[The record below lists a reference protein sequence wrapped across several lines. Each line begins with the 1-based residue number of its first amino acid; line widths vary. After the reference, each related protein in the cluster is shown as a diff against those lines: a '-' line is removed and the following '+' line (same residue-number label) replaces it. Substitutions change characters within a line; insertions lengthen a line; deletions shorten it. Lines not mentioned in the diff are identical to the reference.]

1 MPRRRR
7 TKRAANT
14 RQTGHPYAA
23 EVIVIEDDVPTPPP
37 STPVIVIHDDDDDA
51 VPAEAPIETPAEEP
65 IDVTPAE
72 EAAEGPAEDAAEGPA
87 EDAAECVICQ
97 EGGTLVDSN
106 CHECHVKVHQTCL
119 DNWLFPRLNEPTCP
133 HCRTVM
139 VLSELEMDGIRQRK
153 RAGMTEAVSNTLDQL
168 FNVNLYGF
176 IPIHFFL

>member
-1 MPRRRR
+1 M
-7 TKRAANT
+7 
-14 RQTGHPYAA
+14 
-23 EVIVIEDDVPTPPP
+23 IEDDVPTPPP
-37 STPVIVIHDDDDDA
+37 STPVIVINDGNDDA

-87 EDAAECVICQ
+87 ENAAECVICQ